1 MRDLPAERPQAPKEE
16 EVAKKK
22 KKASKEDYVNI
33 RCSTWMVLYPVLGCS
48 HHFVTLGWCL
58 LLHCEF

>member
-22 KKASKEDYVNI
+22 ASKEDYVNI
-33 RCSTWMVLYPVLGCS
+33 RCSTWMVPVAAL
-48 HHFVTLGWCL
+48 
-58 LLHCEF
+58 